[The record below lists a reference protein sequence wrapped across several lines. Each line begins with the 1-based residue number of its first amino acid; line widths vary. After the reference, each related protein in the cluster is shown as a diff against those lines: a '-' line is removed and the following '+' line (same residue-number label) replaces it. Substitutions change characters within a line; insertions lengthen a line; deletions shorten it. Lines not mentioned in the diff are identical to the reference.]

1 MFNFGSSLVAEF
13 KNNGVLGC
21 FGKNKNALIPTIKTF
36 WNTPKGFN
44 YAQGRIRTCTWKSIQ
59 RPERCASANSAT
71 WAKLMRPQGV
81 EP

>member
-1 MFNFGSSLVAEF
+1 MYI
-13 KNNGVLGC
+13 K
-21 FGKNKNALIPTIKTF
+21 KPLITQRLKVI
-36 WNTPKGFN
+36 N